1 MLKVGA
7 YLRTQRERKG
17 LSYEQIHE
25 ITRISP
31 DILKKIEEGETLS
44 APIFLRGF
52 IKNYARALGLDPAP
66 LLKELEED
74 EKLSQESVEEEIEEL
89 PEPPPSVHWDWRKRF
104 YSLVGL
110 CFVLLFLL
118 IFLPPFSKIE
128 DISEEKRQT
137 ESQDTSREISPKT
150 EKTEKETPAVSLLD
164 AIQQEQ
170 FTQEV
175 MINPSEPLD
184 IFFKTDGGSV
194 IAKSLPPE
202 QWYIIK
208 ALERIYM
215 RIDEPVSFS
224 MIHNGEL
231 REASAPLE
239 KTFE

>member
-31 DILKKIEEGETLS
+31 DVLKKIEEGDTLS

-52 IKNYARALGLDPAP
+52 IKNYAKALGLDPAP
-66 LLKELEED
+66 LLKELEES
-74 EKLSQESVEEEIEEL
+74 EKVSQESVEEEIEEL
-89 PEPPPSVHWDWRKRF
+89 PESPSSVHWDWKKQR

-110 CFVLLFLL
+110 CFILLFLL
-118 IFLPPFSKIE
+118 IFLPPFSKVE
-128 DISEEKRQT
+128 DISEEKKQT
-137 ESQDTSREISPKT
+137 ESQEASREISPQMDK
-150 EKTEKETPAVSLLD
+150 KEKEAPAVSLLD
-164 AIQQEQ
+164 TIQQEP

-175 MINPSEPLD
+175 MIHPSEPLEV
-184 IFFKTDGGSV
+184 FFKADGGSV
-194 IAKSLPPE
+194 KTKSLAPE

-208 ALERIYM
+208 ALEKIYM

-224 MIHNGEL
+224 MIYNGEWQ
-231 REASAPLE
+231 EASAPLE
-239 KTFE
+239 QTFE